1 METQEQLKQL
11 KLNVTNIKS
20 VLIKKNENRQK
31 SDKKEDDQE
40 KRKLSIKKK
49 QEEEK
54 KLTAGTSSL
63 KKMAS
68 SVKSSIAKPGGNL
81 FDKMMDFG
89 LIVLT
94 GILAN
99 ALPAIKKKLEEI
111 FNAVGT
117 FMSPIVDT
125 IEILINT
132 VSNDTGKVSP
142 ELEEK
147 QVKFRQDIEIA
158 KDNLLDG
165 IRTKLGPLGGLVSLL
180 EPLINDLTSKFGA
193 KLKLQTGGATLTK
206 NKAGEEGIMTAEG
219 RFVKSQFSEDQRR
232 RFEKGDTRAY
242 IMPSA
247 APTSSTDD
255 AEVSAAAAQAI
266 AEGRDDHGPSG
277 GGSDPTRQ
285 RFSLPTTSGQTTS
298 LPASVTGFNAGTKGN
313 TGTLIYLHWTA
324 TGYNGNGSYH
334 TVFAGDGTAKRNSSY
349 DDYSVGHTEG
359 KNTNAVGLSIAA
371 AGGASD
377 LNRMGN
383 YPPTQAQLNAMTAEA
398 ARLAIAWGWKESDI
412 DKNVWTHAEAGSGL
426 DPRGLAPHNDDNG
439 DGKPDNYGPSQWGGS
454 VHRWDLYGLRQGAAN
469 GSGGPE
475 LRDMIKQHYRRFKK
489 GQTVSRADH
498 SDAQI
503 SPIGNIN
510 LTASALFNQPLDDEE
525 GVMVIA
531 PIVRN
536 NYFRVG

>member
-20 VLIKKNENRQK
+20 VLIKKNESRQK
-31 SDKKEDDQE
+31 LDKKEDD
-40 KRKLSIKKK
+40 RKERELSIKKK

-54 KLTAGTSSL
+54 KLTAGASSL

-68 SVKSSIAKPGGNL
+68 SVKNALGKPLGSL

-89 LIVLT
+89 LIVLA

-99 ALPAIKKKLEEI
+99 ALPTIKKKLEEI
-111 FNAVGT
+111 FKGVMDFIT
-117 FMSPIVDT
+117 PVVESFQ
-125 IEILINT
+125 ILIDVVNIATGNSPDPKLDQAKLDLKKDIEEGANT
-132 VSNDTGKVSP
+132 FLKD
-142 ELEEK
+142 LEEK
-147 QVKFRQDIEIA
+147 S
-158 KDNLLDG
+158 
-165 IRTKLGPLGGLVSLL
+165 GPLGGLVKMLS
-180 EPLINDLTSKFGA
+180 PLIKDLVSKFGDKLTATSSQTRLA
-193 KLKLQTGGATLTK
+193 K
-206 NKAGEEGIMTAEG
+206 NEFGEEGVQG
-219 RFVKSQFSEDQRR
+219 PQSGFVKQSWSDDQRA
-232 RFEKGDTRAY
+232 RFQKGDTRAY
-242 IMPSA
+242 VMPG
-247 APTSSTDD
+247 TS
-255 AEVSAAAAQAI
+255 VAQI
-266 AEGRDDHGPSG
+266 LETVDELDRDDHGSTT

-285 RFSLPTTSGQTTS
+285 RFSLPTTPGQTTS
-298 LPASVTGFNAGTKGN
+298 LPANVTGFNAGTKGN

-324 TGYNGNGSYH
+324 GGYGSNGSYH

-377 LNRMGN
+377 LNRMGS

-439 DGKPDNYGPSQWGGS
+439 DGRPDNYGPKEWGGN
-454 VHRWDLYGLRQGAAN
+454 VARWDLYGLRKGAAN

>member
-31 SDKKEDDQE
+31 SEKKDDDQE

-68 SVKSSIAKPGGNL
+68 SVKGAIAKPGGSL

-94 GILAN
+94 GILVN
-99 ALPAIKKKLEEI
+99 ALPAIKNKLEEI
-111 FNAVGT
+111 FTTVGT
-117 FMSPIVDT
+117 FISPIVDT
-125 IEILINT
+125 IQILINA
-132 VSNDTGKVSP
+132 VSNDAGNVSP

-147 QVKFRQDIEIA
+147 QVKFRQDIERA
-158 KDNLLDG
+158 KDDLLEG

-206 NKAGEEGIMTAEG
+206 NEAGEEGIMTSEG
-219 RFVKSQFSEDQRR
+219 RFVKSKFTEGQRR

-242 IMPSA
+242 IMPEQLVGSTGDA
-247 APTSSTDD
+247 AS
-255 AEVSAAAAQAI
+255 SAAAAQAI
-266 AEGRDDHGPSG
+266 AEGRDDHGSTT

-285 RFSLPTTSGQTTS
+285 RFSLPTTPGQTTS
-298 LPASVTGFNAGTKGN
+298 LPANVTGFNAGTKGN

-324 TGYNGNGSYH
+324 GDYNSNGSYH
-334 TVFAGDGTAKRNSSY
+334 TVFAGDGKAKRNSSY
-349 DDYSVGHTEG
+349 DDYSIGHTEG

-371 AGGASD
+371 AKGASD
-377 LNRMGN
+377 LNRMGSH
-383 YPPTQAQLNAMTAEA
+383 PPTQAQLNAMTAEA

-439 DGKPDNYGPSQWGGS
+439 DGRPDNYGPKEWGGN
-454 VHRWDLYGLRQGAAN
+454 VARWDLYGLRKGAAN

-510 LTASALFNQPLDDEE
+510 LTASALFNQPLDDEG
-525 GVMVIA
+525 GVFAVQ
-531 PIVRN
+531 PIVKN